1 MGLLNSKE
9 RRRLSETIKDIY
21 GSSDFLSNF
30 GILKTSNRDRLWLV
44 AKKIFEVDM
53 QKLRVQSA
61 GLYFGRFDN
70 GMLRLSIEGAQ
81 LIGKTA
87 KKNIVEISK
96 DDVWHYMRGFNIKP
110 IEKINTKNNS
120 YVLVRHDKDI
130 LGIAKLVNDEL
141 ENVLPKSRKLIS
153 LTKENNLNTEVD

>member
-1 MGLLNSKE
+1 MGLLSGKE
-9 RRRLSETIKDIY
+9 RKRLSETIRDIY
-21 GSSDFLSNF
+21 GNSDFLSNL

-44 AKKIFEVDM
+44 SKKIFEVDM

-61 GLYFGRFDN
+61 GMYFGRFDN

-120 YVLVRHDKDI
+120 YVLVRHEKDI

-141 ENVLPKSRKLIS
+141 QNVLPKSRKLIS
-153 LTKENNLNTEVD
+153 LTKEKNLYDEKG